1 MESII
6 QVLQNSTYVQ
16 YLLLSMNEN
25 QIETDLQ
32 KHLPII

>member
-6 QVLQNSTYVQ
+6 QVLQNSTSAQ

-25 QIETDLQ
+25 NTETDLQ